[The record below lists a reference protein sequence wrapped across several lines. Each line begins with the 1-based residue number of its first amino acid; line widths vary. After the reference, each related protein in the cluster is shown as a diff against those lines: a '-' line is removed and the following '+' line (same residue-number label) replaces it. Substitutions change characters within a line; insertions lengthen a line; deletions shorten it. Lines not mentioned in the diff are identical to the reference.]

1 MPVANLVHL
10 PKSDGF
16 KAQIGGP
23 PKGSHAY
30 DYDFFG
36 IALTYHGVCIGI
48 SPGQYRHLVAN
59 DIEKHLP
66 ALDEITA
73 EFPDINLAMKELMLN
88 NIATY
93 YIAKLIVNALR
104 RIPMPS
110 LAELRP
116 AQMQPSF
123 FNNNHMIV
131 IGTQRVCNRSGPAYQ
146 RVIFI
151 MCRSM
156 SSGGKSPHF
165 CV

>member
-16 KAQIGGP
+16 KAKIGGP

-30 DYDFFG
+30 DYGFFG
-36 IALTYHGVCIGI
+36 ISLTGHGVCVGI

-59 DIEKHLP
+59 DMQKHMSE
-66 ALDEITA
+66 LDEIIGQD
-73 EFPDINLAMKELMLN
+73 ENLDCHWQAALMELMLN

-93 YIAKLIVNALR
+93 YIARLIVNALGR
-104 RIPMPS
+104 MAVPS

-116 AQMQPSF
+116 AQMKPSL

-131 IGTQRVCNRSGPAYQ
+131 IGIQRICNRYWPT
-146 RVIFI
+146 
-151 MCRSM
+151 CL
-156 SSGGKSPHF
+156 
-165 CV
+165 